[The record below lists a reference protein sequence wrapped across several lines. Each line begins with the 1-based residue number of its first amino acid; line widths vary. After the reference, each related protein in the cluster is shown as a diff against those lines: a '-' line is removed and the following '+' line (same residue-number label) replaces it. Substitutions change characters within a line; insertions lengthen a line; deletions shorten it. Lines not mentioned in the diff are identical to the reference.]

1 MPRATD
7 QRRWPVRTPV
17 FFLPALLIS
26 ASLAPLQSEAA
37 ESKNPAGKPPAPKPS
52 LNVSLEDD
60 VGTGVVQFGEELPL
74 AVTLADGPKSATSL
88 VAVVESL
95 AFDKAMVPMEQ
106 TETPGEWKAAM
117 TIQPKP
123 VGYTSVRPKAVRLR
137 VTISRVRDNALKRVL
152 ARTIYLTM
160 VHEPTKPQEKDS
172 EEEASEAPV
181 NEMPLDEVQP
191 DVPPVANVLIAEED
205 LRPLPETKR
214 ERLYWKEITRLISR
228 SWSYRMRFARGVNEA
243 RETVR
248 VRFRMHANGNAQLIQ
263 LERSSGVR
271 EVDEAGLLAIVQ
283 AHPFPPIPGGINEQ
297 YVDVHVRMRTGARP
311 AAVVPLTSQAPAPVG
326 TIAPEAR
333 GPATVPDPKGD
344 QKSAEITGVESKEP
358 KPVESKPVTK

>member
-1 MPRATD
+1 LA
-7 QRRWPVRTPV
+7 
-17 FFLPALLIS
+17 S
-26 ASLAPLQSEAA
+26 AKSDAA
-37 ESKNPAGKPPAPKPS
+37 ESQVTVAKPPVSKPS
-52 LNVSLEDD
+52 LNVILENALEN
-60 VGTGVVQFGEELPL
+60 GVVQFGEELPL
-74 AVTLADGPKSATSL
+74 AVILVNGPKSNAAL

-95 AFDKAMVPMEQ
+95 AFDKAMVSMEP
-106 TETPGEWKAAM
+106 TETPGEWKAAI

-137 VTISRVRDNALKRVL
+137 VTVSRVRDNTLKRIL
-152 ARTIYLTM
+152 ARTVYLTM
-160 VHEPTKPQEKDS
+160 VHEPTKPQEKES
-172 EEEASEAPV
+172 EDEALEAPA

-205 LRPLPETKR
+205 LRPLPETRR

-228 SWSYRMRFARGVNEA
+228 SWSHRMRFARGVNDA

-248 VRFRMHANGNAQLIQ
+248 VRFRMHTNGNAQLIQ

-283 AHPFPPIPGGINEQ
+283 AHPFPPIPGGINED

-311 AAVVPLTSQAPAPVG
+311 ATVVPQSPPAPAAA
-326 TIAPEAR
+326 APPTTG
-333 GPATVPDPKGD
+333 GPAPVPDPKGE
-344 QKSAEITGVESKEP
+344 QNAAETTAVESKES
-358 KPVESKPVTK
+358 KPVEPKPATK

>member
-1 MPRATD
+1 MAPAMD
-7 QRRWPVRTPV
+7 QRRRSVRTYALV
-17 FFLPALLIS
+17 LPALLVCS
-26 ASLAPLQSEAA
+26 AGVSAQSDAA
-37 ESKNPAGKPPAPKPS
+37 ESQVPAAKPPVLRPS
-52 LNVSLEDD
+52 LNVVLENALE
-60 VGTGVVQFGEELPL
+60 TGVVQFGEELPL
-74 AVTLADGPKSATSL
+74 AVTLVNGPKSNASL

-106 TETPGEWKAAM
+106 METPGEWKAAIA
-117 TIQPKP
+117 IQPKP

-137 VTISRVRDNALKRVL
+137 VTVSRVRENTLKRIL
-152 ARTIYLTM
+152 ARTVYLTT
-160 VHEPTKPQEKDS
+160 VQESTKPREKES
-172 EEEASEAPV
+172 EDEVQEAPA

-228 SWSYRMRFARGVNEA
+228 SWSHRMRFARGVNDA

-248 VRFRMHANGNAQLIQ
+248 VRFRMHTNGNAQVIQ
-263 LERSSGVR
+263 IERSSGVR

-283 AHPFPPIPGGINEQ
+283 AHPFPPIPGDMSED

-311 AAVVPLTSQAPAPVG
+311 VAAVQENSPVPVG
-326 TIAPEAR
+326 ATGSVTG
-333 GPATVPDPKGD
+333 GPSPAADPKTE
-344 QKSAEITGVESKEP
+344 QKAAEANTAESTGYRP
-358 KPVESKPVTK
+358 AESKPATK

>member
-1 MPRATD
+1 MSFAAD
-7 QRRWPVRTPV
+7 QRRWPVQTLG
-17 FFLPALLIS
+17 FFLPALLMCS
-26 ASLAPLQSEAA
+26 SFEPLQSAAA
-37 ESKNPAGKPPAPKPS
+37 ESQVPAAKPPAPKPS
-52 LNVSLEDD
+52 LNVILENALE
-60 VGTGVVQFGEELPL
+60 TGVVAFGEELPL
-74 AVTLADGPKSATSL
+74 AVTLANGPKNNASL
-88 VAVVESL
+88 VTVVESL
-95 AFDKAMVPMEQ
+95 VFDKAMVPMEQ
-106 TETPGEWKAAM
+106 TEIPGEWKAAI

-137 VTISRVRDNALKRVL
+137 VTVSRVRDNTLKRIL
-152 ARTIYLTM
+152 SRTVYLTM
-160 VHEPTKPQEKDS
+160 VHEPTKPQAKDS
-172 EEEASEAPV
+172 EDEALEGPA

-228 SWSYRMRFARGVNEA
+228 SWSHRMRFARGVNDA

-283 AHPFPPIPGGINEQ
+283 AHPFPPIPGAISED

-311 AAVVPLTSQAPAPVG
+311 AAAVQQSPEVPAGATAPAAGGPAPV
-326 TIAPEAR
+326 A
-333 GPATVPDPKGD
+333 DPKAD
-344 QKSAEITGVESKEP
+344 QKAAETTAAEAK
-358 KPVESKPVTK
+358 ESKPAEPKQATK

>member
-1 MPRATD
+1 MSPAAD
-7 QRRWPVRTPV
+7 QQRWPFLTPALL
-17 FFLPALLIS
+17 LPALLLCS
-26 ASLAPLQSEAA
+26 SVAPLKSDAA
-37 ESKNPAGKPPAPKPS
+37 ETQSPAVKPPAPKPS
-52 LNVSLEDD
+52 LNVILENALE
-60 VGTGVVQFGEELPL
+60 TGVVQFGEELPL
-74 AVTLADGPKSATSL
+74 AVTLANGPKSNASL
-88 VAVVESL
+88 VTVVESL

-106 TETPGEWKAAM
+106 TETPGEWKAAI

-137 VTISRVRDNALKRVL
+137 VTVSRVRDNTLKRIL
-152 ARTIYLTM
+152 ARTVYLTM
-160 VHEPTKPQEKDS
+160 VHEPAKPQEKES
-172 EEEASEAPV
+172 EDEALEAPA

-205 LRPLPETKR
+205 LRPLPETKQ

-228 SWSYRMRFARGVNEA
+228 SWSHRMRFARGVNGA

-283 AHPFPPIPGGINEQ
+283 AHPFPPIPGGTNED

-311 AAVVPLTSQAPAPVG
+311 AAAVQQNQPALAGATSSVTAGPAP
-326 TIAPEAR
+326 
-333 GPATVPDPKGD
+333 VPDPKGD
-344 QKSAEITGVESKEP
+344 QKAAETTTVESKE
-358 KPVESKPVTK
+358 SKPVAPKPATK

>member
-1 MPRATD
+1 MSCVAD
-7 QRRWPVRTPV
+7 QRRWSVRTH
-17 FFLPALLIS
+17 ALLQSTLLVCSLS
-26 ASLAPLQSEAA
+26 ASAQSHAA
-37 ESKNPAGKPPAPKPS
+37 ESQSSAAKPPAPKPS
-52 LNVSLEDD
+52 LTVILE
-60 VGTGVVQFGEELPL
+60 GALENGVVQFGEELPL
-74 AVTLADGPKSATSL
+74 AVTLANGPKSNASL
-88 VAVVESL
+88 VTVVESL

-106 TETPGEWKAAM
+106 TETPGEWKAAI

-137 VTISRVRDNALKRVL
+137 VTVSRVRDNTLKRIL
-152 ARTIYLTM
+152 ARTVYLTM
-160 VHEPTKPQEKDS
+160 VHEPARPQEKENED
-172 EEEASEAPV
+172 EVLDAPA

-228 SWSYRMRFARGVNEA
+228 SWSYRMRFARGVNDA

-248 VRFRMHANGNAQLIQ
+248 IRFRMHTNGNAQLIQ

-283 AHPFPPIPGGINEQ
+283 AHPFPPIPGGINED

-311 AAVVPLTSQAPAPVG
+311 ATVMQQSPPAPAG
-326 TIAPEAR
+326 AAPPTMG
-333 GPATVPDPKGD
+333 GPAPVPDPKGE
-344 QKSAEITGVESKEP
+344 QSAAETTAVESAGSKPVEP
-358 KPVESKPVTK
+358 KPATK

>member
-1 MPRATD
+1 MSRAAD
-7 QRRWPVRTPV
+7 QRRWSVRTHALL
-17 FFLPALLIS
+17 LPALLICW
-26 ASLAPLQSEAA
+26 AVVPLQSDAA
-37 ESKNPAGKPPAPKPS
+37 ESQSPAAKPPAPKPS
-52 LNVSLEDD
+52 LTVILENALE
-60 VGTGVVQFGEELPL
+60 TGVVQFGEELPL
-74 AVTLADGPKSATSL
+74 AVTLANGPKSNASL
-88 VAVVESL
+88 VTVVESL
-95 AFDKAMVPMEQ
+95 AFDKAMVTMEQ
-106 TETPGEWKAAM
+106 TETPGEWKAAI

-137 VTISRVRDNALKRVL
+137 VTVSRVRDNTLKRIL
-152 ARTIYLTM
+152 ARTVYLTM
-160 VHEPTKPQEKDS
+160 VHEPTKPQEKES
-172 EEEASEAPV
+172 EDEALEAPA

-228 SWSYRMRFARGVNEA
+228 SWSHRMRFARGVSDA

-248 VRFRMHANGNAQLIQ
+248 VRFRMHTNGNAQLIQ

-283 AHPFPPIPGGINEQ
+283 AHPFPPIPGHINED

-311 AAVVPLTSQAPAPVG
+311 AAAVQQNPPAPAAA
-326 TIAPEAR
+326 APQATG
-333 GPATVPDPKGD
+333 GPAPAADPKAD
-344 QKSAEITGVESKEP
+344 QKAAETTAVESKESKLAEP
-358 KPVESKPVTK
+358 KPATK